1 MMLNDLFIV
10 DGFEKKGNGTLAA
23 TLRVRFPH
31 AIFDGHFPGRPV
43 LPGACLVQLVQE
55 LATNLVGKDV
65 RLIRAGQVK
74 FIAMIDPVVDPAIHF
89 TVTAKEGPT
98 GEWDLA
104 AEGISAGSACFRFK
118 GTFREGSDYAA

>member
-1 MMLNDLFIV
+1 MLLNDLFIV
-10 DGFEKKGNGTLAA
+10 DGMEKENGTLAA

-55 LATNLVGKDV
+55 LATALAGKDV
-65 RLIRAGQVK
+65 RLTRAGQVK
-74 FIAMIDPVVDPAIHF
+74 FISMIEPVPDQPIQI
-89 TVTAKEGPT
+89 TVTGKQDPP
-98 GEWDLA
+98 GEWNLT
-104 AEGISAGSACFRFK
+104 AEAICAGSLCFRFK